1 MRLVIVLAVLLSAS
15 AATPANLI
23 AQRQPVLRQ
32 IKVPHSYYYREMY
45 LPQLTSGPSS
55 VTWSSDG
62 QELIYSMQGSLWRQR
77 IGSEEA
83 RQLTSGPGYDYQPD
97 WSPDGAEVVY
107 ASYRNDAVELRLL
120 NLQSGESR
128 PLVSNGAV
136 NVEPRWSPDGKRIAY
151 VSSAYEGRW
160 HVFITSAAGEQ
171 TAGGERITEDR
182 DGRLPRYYYGAY
194 DQYLSPTWSADGQE
208 LILISNRGHIW
219 GSGGFWRMPARSR
232 ASLREIHD
240 EETTWRARPDWSRD
254 GKRVVY
260 SSYLGGQWN
269 HLWVMT
275 ADGGD
280 PFQLTYG
287 QGDATAPRWSP
298 DGSRIAYV
306 SNAEGDLHI
315 QIVTVPGGSIEALRP
330 PVRKYLR
337 PTGRISLTV
346 VDGAGRSVPA
356 RVSIT
361 GGDGRSYGPE
371 SSWMHADDSFDRGE
385 RPLEYGYFHSTG
397 RSRVTVPTGR
407 VDVEVSRGPEYR
419 VERRSLQIKP
429 SAVIPVRIVLRR
441 LANLPADGWYS
452 GDLHIHMNYGGNYRN
467 TPRRLASQAW
477 AEDLHLVEN
486 LIVNKEGRIP
496 DISWFSGRLDP
507 ASQPG
512 TLIAHDQEYHTSYWG
527 HVGLLG
533 LTRNILLPGYSGY
546 VNTAAASLY
555 PTNAAIMDLAHQQG
569 GVTGYVHPFDS
580 HPEPGDSSKPLTNE
594 LPVDVALGKVDYYE
608 ALGFVDDYVATATV
622 WYQLLNCGFHLPA
635 GAGTDAMA
643 NFASLRGPVGL
654 NRVFVRSGTPLDRG
668 RWLRAL
674 KAGRSFATN
683 GPLLGFTLEGRGLGD
698 EVTVGPEKK
707 QLVARVTLRSFVPVD
722 HLEIVRNGTVVS
734 EIPLPKTRTSV
745 STQVQLPQQ
754 GSGWYLLRARA
765 DAPEYPVLDAYP
777 YATTS
782 PIYVSVNKEPIRSDE
797 DARYFIAWLDRLRA
811 GVQANTGWNTE
822 AEKTSTLDLIA
833 QARQEFERR
842 RSQ

>member
-1 MRLVIVLAVLLSAS
+1 M
-15 AATPANLI
+15 
-23 AQRQPVLRQ
+23 
-32 IKVPHSYYYREMY
+32 
-45 LPQLTSGPSS
+45 
-55 VTWSSDG
+55 
-62 QELIYSMQGSLWRQR
+62 
-77 IGSEEA
+77 
-83 RQLTSGPGYDYQPD
+83 
-97 WSPDGAEVVY
+97 
-107 ASYRNDAVELRLL
+107 
-120 NLQSGESR
+120 
-128 PLVSNGAV
+128 
-136 NVEPRWSPDGKRIAY
+136 
-151 VSSAYEGRW
+151 
-160 HVFITSAAGEQ
+160 
-171 TAGGERITEDR
+171 
-182 DGRLPRYYYGAY
+182 
-194 DQYLSPTWSADGQE
+194 
-208 LILISNRGHIW
+208 
-219 GSGGFWRMPARSR
+219 
-232 ASLREIHD
+232 
-240 EETTWRARPDWSRD
+240 
-254 GKRVVY
+254 VY

-269 HLWVMT
+269 QLWVMT
-275 ADGGD
+275 DDGGD

-287 QGDATAPRWSP
+287 EGDATAPRWSP

-306 SNAEGDLHI
+306 SNAEGDLRI
-315 QIVTVPGGSIEALRP
+315 QIVTVPGGSIEALRS
-330 PVRKYLR
+330 PVRKYLL

-371 SSWMHADDSFDRGE
+371 NSWMHADDSFDRGE
-385 RPLEYGYFHSTG
+385 RPFEYGYFHSTG
-397 RSRVTVPTGR
+397 GSRVTVPTGR

-429 SAVIPVRIVLRR
+429 GAVIPVRIVLRR

-467 TPRRLASQAW
+467 TPRRLASQAR

-683 GPLLGFTLEGRGLGD
+683 GPLLGFSLEGRGLGD
-698 EVTVGPEKK
+698 EVTVRPEQK
-707 QLVARVTLRSFVPVD
+707 QLRGSGDAPVIRPSGPPGD
-722 HLEIVRNGTVVS
+722 RAQRNGGLRDPAPQDADQRVHPGAAATAGKRLV
-734 EIPLPKTRTSV
+734 PAQGPGQRTGV
-745 STQVQLPQQ
+745 P
-754 GSGWYLLRARA
+754 GARC
-765 DAPEYPVLDAYP
+765 L
-777 YATTS
+777 
-782 PIYVSVNKEPIRSDE
+782 PIRDNQP
-797 DARYFIAWLDRLRA
+797 DLR
-811 GVQANTGWNTE
+811 
-822 AEKTSTLDLIA
+822 
-833 QARQEFERR
+833 ERE
-842 RSQ
+842 